1 MKKIIS
7 IILCALAL
15 GIVMPQAV
23 MAEKKEKKEKKDK
36 KKKKAYVWEMPEL
49 TGNKE
54 FDEYLLKCDTLN
66 TRIRS
71 YCDAITFYQM
81 RPIVVTDN
89 GQADGQEIDR
99 QWCMVDTTTNTL
111 RSSNLAFSQN
121 LQLILSYPSIALDMT
136 GLAVYTASATTALP
150 GLGLK
155 SISYAKY
162 LKAGPNIVADGGKEM
177 KKIYKAARAQAKQ
190 IKDLKAGK
198 VDDDYA
204 KNAQVNAESVD
215 AGDASMSALIS
226 SNPIYMDKAT
236 YEKQIGEIKKQDKEN
251 PIKDDD
257 IPEEVE

>member
-7 IILCALAL
+7 IVLYALVL
-15 GIVMPQAV
+15 GIVMPQTM

-36 KKKKAYVWEMPEL
+36 KKNAYVWEMPEL
-49 TGNKE
+49 TGDKD

-121 LQLILSYPSIALDMT
+121 MQLILSYPSIALDMT
-136 GLAVYTASATTALP
+136 ELSVFTASATTALP

-155 SISYAKY
+155 SLSYAKY
-162 LKAGPNIVADGGKEM
+162 LKAGPNIVANGGKEM
-177 KKIYKAARAQAKQ
+177 KKIYKAARTQAGQ

-204 KNAQVNAESVD
+204 KNAQVNADAVD
-215 AGDASMSALIS
+215 AGNASMSALIS

-236 YEKQIGEIKKQDKEN
+236 YEKQMGEIKKQDAEN
-251 PIKDDD
+251 PITDDD

>member
-7 IILCALAL
+7 IVICAFAL
-15 GIVMPQAV
+15 GIVMPQSM
-23 MAEKKEKKEKKDK
+23 MAEKKEKKEKKG
-36 KKKKAYVWEMPEL
+36 YVWEMPKL

-81 RPIVVTDN
+81 CPVIATDN
-89 GQADGQEIDR
+89 GQPDGQEIDR

-111 RSSNLAFSQN
+111 RSPNMAFSQN
-121 LQLILSYPSIALDMT
+121 LQLILSYPAIALDMT

-150 GLGLK
+150 KLGLK
-155 SISYAKY
+155 SLSYAKY
-162 LKAGPNIVADGGKEM
+162 LKAGPNIVAYGGKEM
-177 KKIYKAARAQAKQ
+177 KKIYKMARKQAKQ

-204 KNAQVNAESVD
+204 KNAQVSAEAVD

-236 YEKQIGEIKKQDKEN
+236 YEKQIGEIKKQDAEN
-251 PIKDDD
+251 PIKNDD